1 MGNLCAP
8 PEPEEL
14 FEFEKTKTW
23 DDHKISQEA
32 LAARFE
38 TDLENGLTSEQ
49 AEKKFAEYGENL
61 LSKNGRK

>member
-8 PEPEEL
+8 PEEEL
-14 FEFEKTKTW
+14 FEFETTKTW

-32 LAARFE
+32 LAAKFE

-49 AEKKFAEYGENL
+49 AEKKFAEYGENVQQ
-61 LSKNGRK
+61 KNGRK